1 MRLCEHSKF
10 YSILI
15 FVLNLKG
22 EIKMILWISI
32 AITIISFILLAVSCN
47 KYGDFWDFMNCI
59 SLVFLIALSLVSV
72 CLGAVSVVAKAGADA
87 YLASM
92 QEKRIALVYQLE
104 NDIYDNDNDL
114 GKKELYSEITEYNC
128 DIAEG
133 KIKQDNILVYNLYP
147 DVYDELEFIE
157 FPEKIEED

>member
-1 MRLCEHSKF
+1 M
-10 YSILI
+10 
-15 FVLNLKG
+15 V
-22 EIKMILWISI
+22 LWISI
-32 AITIISFILLAVSCN
+32 FVMVICLAIFIISDN
-47 KYGDFWDFMNCI
+47 KYGGAWDAINVI
-59 SLVFLIALSLVSV
+59 SLVFAITAFASSMV
-72 CLGAVSVVAKAGADA
+72 LGGISIVARAGADA

-92 QEKRIALVYQLE
+92 QEKRSALVYQLE

-147 DVYDELEFIE
+147 NVYDELELIE